1 MGNNINEK
9 SPDRQHDERV
19 FREGLAIFSE
29 ADLRELINTIY
40 SGYQFI
46 GSQSDK
52 LYRLIDFLI
61 SENNKY
67 IDPELINQ
75 SKRFS
80 DYLDNFSDFLKR
92 NFNPAEQTEDRDT
105 LYSLITIE
113 TGSETEAFL
122 AEFQLLSLDIEN
134 AYRSY
139 KAAIISKLQ
148 L

>member
-1 MGNNINEK
+1 MGKKNYEQ

-19 FREGLAIFSE
+19 FREGIAIFTE

-40 SGYQFI
+40 SWYQFK

-52 LYRLIDFLI
+52 LYRLINFLA

-92 NFNPAEQTEDRDT
+92 NFNPGEQTEDGDI
-105 LYSLITIE
+105 LYPLITIE

-134 AYRSY
+134 AYRTY
-139 KAAIISKLQ
+139 KAVIISKLEI
-148 L
+148 